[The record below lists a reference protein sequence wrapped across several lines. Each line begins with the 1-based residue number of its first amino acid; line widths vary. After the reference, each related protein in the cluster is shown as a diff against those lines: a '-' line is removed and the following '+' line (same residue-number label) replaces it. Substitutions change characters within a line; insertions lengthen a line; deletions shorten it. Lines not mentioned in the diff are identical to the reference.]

1 MSTVDYDEQ
10 KDYWEGIKK
19 RRKPHHPV
27 VRAFAEPKLDF
38 VRDCI
43 GDRGEKLS
51 MLEVGA
57 GNGYFSHTF
66 DKAFEL
72 TCLDF
77 SKNMLEMNPVPWER
91 KVVGD
96 AENLQF
102 DDDSFDVVFC
112 GNLLHHL
119 EDPLIAVR
127 EMARVARKHVVLI
140 EPNIVNPLM
149 FAFGALKPEER
160 GSLKFTPGYVKRLGR
175 RAGMRLRGF
184 ASHGSIVPNK
194 TPLPLLPVLRR
205 IDGSSP
211 VGFYHVAVFDI

>member
-1 MSTVDYDEQ
+1 MASVDYDEQ
-10 KDYWEGIKK
+10 KDYWEGIEK
-19 RRKPHHPV
+19 RRTPAHPA
-27 VRAFAEPKLDF
+27 VRAFAEPKLEF
-38 VRDCI
+38 VCQTLDH
-43 GDRGEKLS
+43 DGEPLS

-66 DKAFEL
+66 ASAFEL

-77 SKNMLEMNPVPWER
+77 SRNMLEMNPMPWDQ

-96 AENLQF
+96 AENLEY
-102 DDDSFDVVFC
+102 DDDAFDVVFC

-149 FAFGALKPEER
+149 FAFGAIKPEER
-160 GSLKFTPGYVKRLGR
+160 GSLKFTPGYVKGLGR
-175 RAGMRLRGF
+175 RAGMGLRGF

-194 TPLPLLPVLRR
+194 TPMLLLPILRR
-205 IDGSSP
+205 IDGASP
-211 VGFYHVAVFDI
+211 VGFYHVAIFDV